1 RPLAGSRWIRSLL
14 PEYREGGETVR
25 AATFRIASP
34 ASMEQSTTPVVPDYA
49 PPPVTVAA
57 PADSLRSLSPAQWRS
72 GIAAWLGWLFDGL
85 DMHLY
90 LLVATPFVAEL
101 LATDKSDPVVNHK
114 IALIQGAFLVGWAL
128 GGAFFGRLGDV
139 LGRSRALALTI
150 LTYAVF
156 TGLSFA
162 AYTWWQL
169 SIFRFLAALGIG
181 GEWAVGSSLLS
192 ETWPKRWRPWVA
204 AVLQTGVN
212 LG

>member
-1 RPLAGSRWIRSLL
+1 NEQLTMSSDEASPVPFEAPLAGA
-14 PEYREGGETVR
+14 T
-25 AATFRIASP
+25 AAPGTIDAGL
-34 ASMEQSTTPVVPDYA
+34 
-49 PPPVTVAA
+49 AA
-57 PADSLRSLSPAQWRS
+57 PAITRLGDLSAQQWKS

-139 LGRSRALALTI
+139 LGRSRTLALTI

-156 TGLSFA
+156 TG
-162 AYTWWQL
+162 
-169 SIFRFLAALGIG
+169 
-181 GEWAVGSSLLS
+181 
-192 ETWPKRWRPWVA
+192 
-204 AVLQTGVN
+204 
-212 LG
+212 